1 MVEAMGPLKYEG
13 PFRRS
18 CEVTMRVL
26 REQTTTLISVL
37 TPFVY
42 DPLLSWNDKS
52 KELTKSGDPDEKT
65 NERVNT
71 CLSYFKMSFLLSVQ
85 IKPINNPIH
94 LFRLSCK

>member
-1 MVEAMGPLKYEG
+1 MAEAMGPLKYEG

-42 DPLLSWNDKS
+42 DPLVSWNQLTFS
-52 KELTKSGDPDEKT
+52 KVQLDPSEKT
-65 NERVNT
+65 NEKVKNIQFD
-71 CLSYFKMSFLLSVQ
+71 FKNFQ
-85 IKPINNPIH
+85 T
-94 LFRLSCK
+94 F